1 MKKELTGK
9 QRAFA
14 RLMAEGK
21 MSASDCYRE
30 AYDTSG
36 KPETVHR
43 QAYELKQNPVIAAR
57 IDHLIGLREHA
68 SRNKAVSDRDLS
80 LETLRKCING
90 DIELRSDQVAAVNML
105 AKASGM
111 YVIKHEDVTQQSSD
125 DIAGDLNRKLAELLA
140 VDDIDA
146 DTSGVTH

>member
-43 QAYELKQNPVIAAR
+43 QAYELKQNRSP
-57 IDHLIGLREHA
+57 
-68 SRNKAVSDRDLS
+68 NQ
-80 LETLRKCING
+80 LERG
-90 DIELRSDQVAAVNML
+90 GE
-105 AKASGM
+105 
-111 YVIKHEDVTQQSSD
+111 
-125 DIAGDLNRKLAELLA
+125 
-140 VDDIDA
+140 
-146 DTSGVTH
+146 